1 MPVISSLDKARRQR
15 AIQLNVAD
23 RVRRVGQFVLSKLAQ
38 KRSGLGCSDT
48 VDIPAAPLVVGI
60 NGPQGSGKTTM
71 VRGLVDYLRAHKVST
86 VGFSLDDIYLTNAEQ
101 RNLAQTHTLNPLL
114 QYRGQPG
121 THDVELGR
129 STLTSLI
136 RNTGPTAIPAYDK
149 SRYGGYG
156 DRVPREQWTQAQP
169 PVDVVLFEGWCLG
182 FQSLDSAEFARYIER
197 VHGDSVMYKYSR
209 KFSDDNLAQV
219 NANLGSY
226 ERGLYPLIDA
236 WVWAWAED
244 LDVVYRWRKEQ
255 EDELAAQGHDSL
267 SDQQLEDFVTRF
279 MPGYE
284 MAMPKLDVC
293 GFISSGIIPEHDT
306 LRMHLDLNRNV
317 VAFDHQL

>member
-15 AIQLNVAD
+15 AIQLGVAN
-23 RVRRVGQFVLSKLAQ
+23 RVRRVGQFVLHKLAQ
-38 KRSGLGCSDT
+38 KRGVVGGSDQ
-48 VDIPAAPLVVGI
+48 APLVVGI

-101 RNLAQTHTLNPLL
+101 RELAQTHVLNPLL

-121 THDVELGR
+121 THDVKLGQ
-129 STLTSLI
+129 STLQSLI
-136 RNTGPTAIPAYDK
+136 QNAAPTAIPAYDK

-156 DRVPREQWTQAQP
+156 DRVPLEQWARAQP
-169 PVDVVLFEGWCLG
+169 PIDVVLFEGWCLG
-182 FQSLDSAEFARYIER
+182 FRSLDTAEFAQYIEHVR
-197 VHGDSVMYKYSR
+197 GDSVLYKYSR

-219 NANLGSY
+219 NANLRRY
-226 ERGLYPLIDA
+226 EQDLYPLIDA
-236 WVWAWAED
+236 WVFARAAD
-244 LDVVYRWRKEQ
+244 LDVIYRWRKEQ

-284 MAMPKLDVC
+284 MAMPKLDLH
-293 GFISSGIIPEHDT
+293 GFISSGQIPEHDT
-306 LRMHLDLNRNV
+306 LRLHLDLDRNV
-317 VAFDHQL
+317 VAFDHQM